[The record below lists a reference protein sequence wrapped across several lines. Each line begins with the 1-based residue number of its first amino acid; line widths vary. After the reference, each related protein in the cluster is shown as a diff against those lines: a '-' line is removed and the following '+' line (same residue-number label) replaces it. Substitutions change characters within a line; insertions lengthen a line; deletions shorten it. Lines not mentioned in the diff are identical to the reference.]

1 MGNTTVLQN
10 LTETPEGAILF
21 RRNIGLGGEAPCE
34 PLHLVQYDDKLPILA
49 AALWIGSERYIPP
62 AGSQIRIRWKKPDGY
77 VAYNPALG
85 MDEDGVVYVQIT
97 KEMTAANGAAFANI
111 EITNG
116 GGVKNSDSIPVR
128 VSSNAVLEGDIE
140 SEDQWLTMDE
150 ILALVQSLSQQTEDN
165 AATAS
170 TDAQRAEVAR
180 EATETAAETVK
191 QIVAGN
197 EAWTK
202 QESNDR
208 FALALV
214 TDTGKGTSH
223 EIYPDPGSNVVVT
236 AYGYTEQDGE
246 GDPSPDNIR
255 PINVGGTFLCE
266 NEIVNASGMGQYQ
279 SGIDPLQQTTSP
291 RGVYDGEL
299 FAQLVRPG
307 GTVYSTTSIST
318 PKVAWSGAI
327 GYSIFWYA
335 GFQTYEENI
344 AYFRSISPAE
354 NPLKLWYETSA
365 EGATGRYALFKVD
378 GGVGETFSGYAVK
391 LNEPLCDGDYVVSQQ
406 DGQCVE
412 VHNWQFY
419 QFTGEEATYDSSE
432 TALLIRPG
440 KEEFY
445 QMTDTSIICDRSK
458 SASSFNMP
466 TDGTFAVSMRSGWVR
481 FSKAWYDKYG
491 NSSGIKQY
499 MKEQYASGTPLTVVF
514 NRATTD
520 SKAKTYTHAPVPLI
534 ARPDSTGKVTVS
546 GEKEV
551 SAIYNKSLKKAF
563 EELQTAILNLG
574 GAT

>member
-21 RRNIGLGGEAPCE
+21 RRNIGLGGGAPCE

-49 AALWIGSERYIPP
+49 ATLWIGSERYIPP

-150 ILALVQSLSQQTEDN
+150 ILALVQSLSQQTETN
-165 AATAS
+165 AATAA

-197 EAWTK
+197 EALPIQASFDT
-202 QESNDR
+202 
-208 FALALV
+208 FAQALK

-223 EIYPDPGSNVVVT
+223 EIYPDPSSNISVT
-236 AYGYTEQDGE
+236 AYGYTEQEGE
-246 GDPSPDNIR
+246 GDPSPENVR
-255 PINVGGTFLCE
+255 PIMVGGDEMYKIVLTGSE
-266 NEIVNASGMGQYQ
+266 SGWNEATDPDGGYKRFRLSIVPKIANGGVCNYYKPTTMGNKLPT
-279 SGIDPLQQTTSP
+279 DK
-291 RGVYDGEL
+291 
-299 FAQLVRPG
+299 
-307 GTVYSTTSIST
+307 TVYLTYTNT
-318 PKVAWSGAI
+318 LV
-327 GYSIFWYA
+327 FRDDDFA
-335 GFQTYEENI
+335 GIEEFKIHLANLN
-344 AYFRSISPAE
+344 E
-354 NPLKLWYETSA
+354 NGNPLTVWAFPHNTSTAQTDGIYIPNVLSNDVYNLRKFGCKGTALPIKEKLC
-365 EGATGRYALFKVD
+365 
-378 GGVGETFSGYAVK
+378 
-391 LNEPLCDGDYVVSQQ
+391 NGDHVVSQQ

-412 VHNWQFY
+412 YHSCKFIVLTGNEEETAGGSSESASLRLGFNTKREAGKEFCSIAKNIVD
-419 QFTGEEATYDSSE
+419 FTGNGYYTTGSVIIFGS
-432 TALLIRPG
+432 G
-440 KEEFY
+440 FV
-445 QMTDTSIICDRSK
+445 TSNFGSK
-458 SASSFNMP
+458 SNFIAHL
-466 TDGTFAVSMRSGWVR
+466 
-481 FSKAWYDKYG
+481 
-491 NSSGIKQY
+491 
-499 MKEQYASGTPLTVVF
+499 KEQYAAGTPVV
-514 NRATTD
+514 ASVVLETPV
-520 SKAKTYTHAPVPLI
+520 TYTHAPVPLI

-546 GEKEV
+546 GEKQV
-551 SAIYNKSLKKAF
+551 SAVYNKSIKKAF